1 MSSKLEKSIQ
11 NVIQVKGT
19 QVSSGVLNIQTPI
32 RITPFILHIL
42 ILSWIKPNQE
52 QNTTP

>member
-19 QVSSGVLNIQTPI
+19 QVSSGVLNIQTTV
-32 RITPFILHIL
+32 RNTPCLILLIL
-42 ILSWIKPNQE
+42 ILSWIKPN
-52 QNTTP
+52 